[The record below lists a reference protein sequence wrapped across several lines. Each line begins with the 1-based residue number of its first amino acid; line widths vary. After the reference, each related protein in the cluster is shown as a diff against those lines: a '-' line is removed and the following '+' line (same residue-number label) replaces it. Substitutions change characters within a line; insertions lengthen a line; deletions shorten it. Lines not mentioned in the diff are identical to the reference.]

1 MDGAGAYQPV
11 PGEGG
16 EAMEPAL
23 AQFLAGIGEKARI
36 PKFQEKHLTTFDS
49 LKLMTKKTLI
59 DVLDIPDAK
68 AGLLVSRL
76 ISLSREGEVVLHAPS
91 TRARARAHT
100 HTHTCVCMHACT
112 HALHACLHTC
122 TRMRQRLCVCL

>member
-91 TRARARAHT
+91 TRARTHT
-100 HTHTCVCMHACT
+100 HTHTHKHTQT
-112 HALHACLHTC
+112 HS
-122 TRMRQRLCVCL
+122 

>member
-16 EAMEPAL
+16 ESMEPAL

-76 ISLSREGEVVLHAPS
+76 ISLSREGEVVLHA
-91 TRARARAHT
+91 RRE
-100 HTHTCVCMHACT
+100 
-112 HALHACLHTC
+112 C
-122 TRMRQRLCVCL
+122 TRKKREEIC